1 MTEIQEKKL
10 LIGTEKRIFN
20 ILNFN
25 ILERH

>member
-10 LIGTEKRIFN
+10 LIGTKKRIFN